1 MLLLLLFHF
10 LLFCMRMSMSV
21 CDLVHQ
27 DLNASPILY
36 HIYICL
42 ILKMILYCGLRIKLL
57 GSLLIY
63 YLLRWRR
70 PEFDSFL
77 KEDLLLG

>member
-21 CDLVHQ
+21 CDLVHH

-36 HIYICL
+36 HIYMVDT
-42 ILKMILYCGLRIKLL
+42 KNGSALRITN
-57 GSLLIY
+57 
-63 YLLRWRR
+63 
-70 PEFDSFL
+70 
-77 KEDLLLG
+77 